1 MALRS
6 GASLSC
12 LEDSRDG
19 GQTSRLNTET
29 ARENKTC
36 PLVWKAEDR
45 PESSKN
51 LVSILMVKAGIT
63 LSRAVVHGH
72 TTAALL
78 LWGRVLH
85 MHLQVTVPRCSQSCA
100 YLPHFAHFQK
110 VQFKCQ
116 I

>member
-1 MALRS
+1 MENRPQGLIQRQQGKTRLVPLS
-6 GASLSC
+6 GRPP
-12 LEDSRDG
+12 E
-19 GQTSRLNTET
+19 
-29 ARENKTC
+29 
-36 PLVWKAEDR
+36 AEDR

-51 LVSILMVKAGIT
+51 LVSILMVKAGIA
-63 LSRAVVHGH
+63 LSQAVVHGH

-100 YLPHFAHFQK
+100 CLPHFAHFQK